1 MADLLAMAVDSSIWM
16 NLLAMP
22 ASELKQTLESKE
34 LREDRPKADESLER
48 RHDVDVEAEI
58 LDWVDTCGIQGE
70 KSTLLTASEI
80 MVGGGDV
87 ENIAEGIWLLAEW
100 ASRGTWRC
108 MEGRGFLYLE
118 PYIDGDL
125 EGVGELYSDSTW
137 VAVLSTL
144 QGMTPDEY
152 AEAVVLDWMARRE
165 DLGETLDQ
173 KQDPLILS
181 TMQSHQRLA
190 KSLHRMSRMIDQE
203 SLTLLSRREW
213 SSYLLA
219 GFGGFNI
226 GTLLSSAVKE
236 GDS

>member
-16 NLLAMP
+16 NLLTMP
-22 ASELKQTLESKE
+22 ASELKQTMESRE
-34 LREDRPKADESLER
+34 LREERPKADELLER

-58 LDWVDTCGIQGE
+58 LDWFDSCEIIGE
-70 KSTLLTASEI
+70 NSTLHTASEI
-80 MVGGGDV
+80 MEKGGDV
-87 ENIAEGIWLLAEW
+87 EVIAEGIWLLAEW

-118 PYIDGDL
+118 PYIGGEL
-125 EGVGELYSDSTW
+125 EGVDELYSYSTW
-137 VAVLSTL
+137 LVVLSTL
-144 QGMTPDEY
+144 QGMTQDEY

-165 DLGETLDQ
+165 ELGETLDQ

-190 KSLHRMSRMIDQE
+190 KALHRMSRMIDQE
-203 SLTLLSRREW
+203 RLTLLSRREW
-213 SSYLLA
+213 SSYLIA

>member
-1 MADLLAMAVDSSIWM
+1 
-16 NLLAMP
+16 
-22 ASELKQTLESKE
+22 
-34 LREDRPKADESLER
+34 
-48 RHDVDVEAEI
+48 
-58 LDWVDTCGIQGE
+58 
-70 KSTLLTASEI
+70 
-80 MVGGGDV
+80 
-87 ENIAEGIWLLAEW
+87 
-100 ASRGTWRC
+100 
-108 MEGRGFLYLE
+108 
-118 PYIDGDL
+118 
-125 EGVGELYSDSTW
+125 
-137 VAVLSTL
+137 
-144 QGMTPDEY
+144 
-152 AEAVVLDWMARRE
+152 MARRE

>member
-1 MADLLAMAVDSSIWM
+1 
-16 NLLAMP
+16 MP
-22 ASELKQTLESKE
+22 ASELKQTMESRE
-34 LREDRPKADESLER
+34 LREERPKADELLER

-58 LDWVDTCGIQGE
+58 LDWFDSCEIIGE
-70 KSTLLTASEI
+70 NSTLHTASEI
-80 MVGGGDV
+80 MEKGGDV
-87 ENIAEGIWLLAEW
+87 EVIAEGIWLLAEW

-118 PYIDGDL
+118 PYIGGEL
-125 EGVGELYSDSTW
+125 EGVDELYSYSTW
-137 VAVLSTL
+137 LVVLSTL
-144 QGMTPDEY
+144 QGMTQDEY

-165 DLGETLDQ
+165 ELGETLDQ

-190 KSLHRMSRMIDQE
+190 KALHRMSRMIDQE
-203 SLTLLSRREW
+203 RLTLLSRREW
-213 SSYLLA
+213 SSYLIA

>member
-16 NLLAMP
+16 NLLTMP
-22 ASELKQTLESKE
+22 ASELKQTMESRE
-34 LREDRPKADESLER
+34 LREERPKADELLER

-58 LDWVDTCGIQGE
+58 LDWFDSCEIIGE
-70 KSTLLTASEI
+70 NSTLHTASEI
-80 MVGGGDV
+80 MEKGGDV
-87 ENIAEGIWLLAEW
+87 EVIAEGIWLLAEW

-118 PYIDGDL
+118 PYIGGEL
-125 EGVGELYSDSTW
+125 EGVGELYSYSTW
-137 VAVLSTL
+137 LVVLSTL
-144 QGMTPDEY
+144 QGMTQDEY

-165 DLGETLDQ
+165 ELGETLDQ

-190 KSLHRMSRMIDQE
+190 KALHRMSRMIDQE
-203 SLTLLSRREW
+203 RLTLLSRREW
-213 SSYLLA
+213 SSYLIA